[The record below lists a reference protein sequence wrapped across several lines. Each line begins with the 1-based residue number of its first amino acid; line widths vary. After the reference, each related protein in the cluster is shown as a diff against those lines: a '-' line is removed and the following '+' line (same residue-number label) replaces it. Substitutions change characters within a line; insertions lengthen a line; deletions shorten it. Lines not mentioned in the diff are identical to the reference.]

1 MEVDRAFCLDSNTK
15 FAVGFTTVY
24 ITPDVGNVSVTIL
37 SLIMLLT
44 TNNNKLVYSIKGVS

>member
-24 ITPDVGNVSVTIL
+24 ITPDVGDVGVTIL
-37 SLIMLLT
+37 SVIILLT
-44 TNNNKLVYSIKGVS
+44 TSNNNTRVYTV